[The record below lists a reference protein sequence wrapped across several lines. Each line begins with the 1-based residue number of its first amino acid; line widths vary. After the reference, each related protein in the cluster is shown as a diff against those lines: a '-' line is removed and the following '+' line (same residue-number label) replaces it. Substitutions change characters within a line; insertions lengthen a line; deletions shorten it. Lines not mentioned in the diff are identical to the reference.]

1 MQIFDEFRDELESLY
16 EDKMFPFY
24 LLVGG
29 ILVSAF
35 TQDLLWLGIGVIGFL
50 VFTFKGLVTE

>member
-1 MQIFDEFRDELESLY
+1 MQIFDDIKGELESLY
-16 EDKMFPFY
+16 EDRMFPFY

-29 ILVSAF
+29 ILISAF

-50 VFTFKGLVTE
+50 AFTFRDLITG